1 MIYVLYGQPAAGK
14 TTLGKLLAEYLNTPF
29 IIDGDEFREMFTNK
43 NYGKNGREENI
54 RNANAVA
61 TYLNK
66 KSAQN
71 EWVAIYCKQDG
82 GNSIE
87 GRPVQDGTDVVVCL
101 VNPYQHL
108 RAELRDNNQDQLIEI
123 LLESDRDLRRD
134 YHVEDF
140 EVGNPEH
147 IINTDSLP
155 DDTWNLLRELL
166 GS

>member
-1 MIYVLYGQPAAGK
+1 MIYVLYGQPASGK

-66 KSAQN
+66 K
-71 EWVAIYCKQDG
+71 
-82 GNSIE
+82 
-87 GRPVQDGTDVVVCL
+87 QDGTDVVVCL

-108 RAELRDNNQDQLIEI
+108 RAELRNNNQDQLIEI